1 VLLLYCHAIY
11 NTETSR
17 YGELS
22 NEDLD
27 ELEACVVREKTN
39 IRVKEKEKKHE
50 TAEKIGRT
58 HLQKGIAKF
67 EEAYKKRNNL
77 KQLGLGH
84 LPVPGWIKQC
94 NWPRAED
101 EIGMFFVLRL

>member
-1 VLLLYCHAIY
+1 MLLLYCHAIY

-39 IRVKEKEKKHE
+39 IRVKE
-50 TAEKIGRT
+50 EKIGRA
-58 HLQKGIAKF
+58 HLQKDIAKF
-67 EEAYKKRNNL
+67 EEAKREAYKKRNNL

>member
-1 VLLLYCHAIY
+1 MLY

-84 LPVPGWIKQC
+84 LPVPGWIKSNFPHGYEELEKC
-94 NWPRAED
+94 LDVR
-101 EIGMFFVLRL
+101 LRSK